1 MSELPQDDRAQ
12 GDDARWGLIRERL
25 AEFERRIDEG
35 FSPDPA
41 EREAR
46 LLERT
51 REWARSVEEAR
62 PDGLLEVL
70 RFTLGEEVYAVE
82 SRHVAAVLPLPQFT
96 PLPGT
101 PPFVLGIVSVRGHI
115 VSVLD
120 LRVFF
125 ELPIDGL
132 SDRNYLVILRGEEME
147 FGLLADRILGIEQ
160 LQRDG
165 LQAGLANLTGIR
177 ASYLL
182 GVTEDQKTV
191 LDGARLLGD
200 PALRIRDD
208 D

>member
-1 MSELPQDDRAQ
+1 MDDQVR
-12 GDDARWGLIRERL
+12 DDSVRWSLIRERL
-25 AEFERRIDEG
+25 AEFERRIEEG
-35 FSPDPA
+35 FAPDPA
-41 EREAR
+41 EHEAR
-46 LLERT
+46 LRERT
-51 REWARSVEEAR
+51 REWASGSGEEVPAER
-62 PDGLLEVL
+62 FEVL
-70 RFTLGEEVYAVE
+70 CFTLGEEVYAVE
-82 SRHVAAVLPLPQFT
+82 SVHVSAVLPLPQFT

-125 ELPIDGL
+125 ELPIEGL
-132 SDRNYLVILRGEEME
+132 SDRNYLVILRCAEME

-160 LQRDG
+160 LRRDG
-165 LQAGLANLTGIR
+165 LQAALANLTGIR

-182 GVTEDQKTV
+182 GVTTDQKTV